1 MLLINSFPPDH
12 INCVSGKVLCDEE
25 GGTGTWFCGRRCQQV
40 YSKIILALLVKLAVY
55 LLKMAN
61 LVRYHQIYTAMRS
74 LVGIPDHTGDEFS
87 CTILRNNDDQKV
99 RSAADIALLAECN
112 MKLVIALSLLE
123 ECFLPIFD
131 PRTGIDIMPP
141 MVYNWR

>member
-61 LVRYHQIYTAMRS
+61 LV
-74 LVGIPDHTGDEFS
+74 LIPSDLYSHAFS
-87 CTILRNNDDQKV
+87 CWNT
-99 RSAADIALLAECN
+99 
-112 MKLVIALSLLE
+112 
-123 ECFLPIFD
+123 
-131 PRTGIDIMPP
+131 
-141 MVYNWR
+141 